1 MAELMNYIRGVCI
14 GKGVSMRL
22 EQLNCP
28 SCGASIQLDLN
39 GKKMFFCPYCGN
51 QFAVDNGD
59 RTYTPNI
66 NIHKRY
72 TNDADVEKWIV
83 EDRENERKHKI
94 EKGIWIGVAIFFVF
108 YFILT
113 GVLILKEAG
122 DEKKSIDAGKIQV
135 GQSSDDLEGKK
146 YQAVEAILDSA
157 GFKNITTIDLED
169 AGWFKNKEDTVE
181 SVSIGGDSSFSS
193 SDYFDPDEKVI
204 ISYH

>member
-1 MAELMNYIRGVCI
+1 
-14 GKGVSMRL
+14 MRL
-22 EQLNCP
+22 EQLTCP

-59 RTYTPNI
+59 RVYTKNI

-83 EDRENERKHKI
+83 KDRENEREHKL
-94 EKGIWIGVAIFFVF
+94 EKGIWIGIAVF
-108 YFILT
+108 LAYYFIST
-113 GVLILKEAG
+113 GVLIWKDDDEEKESINAG
-122 DEKKSIDAGKIQV
+122 MIQV
-135 GQSSDDLEGKK
+135 GQSYNDLEGKK

-157 GFKNITTIDLED
+157 GFTNITTIDLDD
-169 AGWFKNKEDTVE
+169 AGWFKNKADTVE
-181 SVSIGGDSSFSS
+181 SVTIGGDSYFSS
-193 SDYFDPDEKVI
+193 SDYFYPDEKII